1 MTERKSLHTF
11 VGPVLKTPKG
21 YTVRVFT
28 SGHPI
33 LLTLDYPIRRIAQ
46 QARSILLQSENTHAV
61 ASMELLK
68 AIQEC
73 CSVKASP
80 EIKGE

>member
-21 YTVRVFT
+21 YTVHIFT

-33 LLTLDYPIRRIAQ
+33 LLTLDYPIRRVAQ
-46 QARSILLQSENTHAV
+46 QARSILMHV
-61 ASMELLK
+61 
-68 AIQEC
+68 
-73 CSVKASP
+73 
-80 EIKGE
+80 

>member
-1 MTERKSLHTF
+1 MTTRESLHTF

-21 YTVRVFT
+21 YTVHIFT
-28 SGHPI
+28 SGHPSI
-33 LLTLDYPIRRIAQ
+33 LSLNYPIRRTAQ
-46 QARSILLQSENTHAV
+46 QARIILLQSEKTHRV

-73 CSVKASP
+73 CNTPSP
-80 EIKGE
+80 PSEGA